1 MRGMETKA
9 RKFSIPLFMQI
20 FHVGYSNWFQLYI
33 CEYCEPP
40 AQADGFKPRTGLICA
55 SSGFWVLASSGLQQ
69 IFFLK
74 FLSKKTVS
82 RDLWFFYLNK

>member
-40 AQADGFKPRTGLICA
+40 AQADAFKPGTGLICA
-55 SSGFWVLASSGLQQ
+55 SSGFYTRIQWSLANNFVQ
-69 IFFLK
+69 ISIKKDWITRPIGFF
-74 FLSKKTVS
+74 
-82 RDLWFFYLNK
+82 